1 MTKKE
6 RNELLCIIVVGTIL
20 WTALVIGLI
29 HEYGGAL

>member
-20 WTALVIGLI
+20 WTALVIGLLY
-29 HEYGGAL
+29 EFEVLK